1 MPRVPKP
8 VISLADQAQQKLE
21 ELVVTLELAPG
32 SVWSEQSI
40 AEALSI
46 GRTPVREAIKRLEA
60 DRLFETVPRHGVRVS
75 EINLYEQLQVVEF
88 RAHLERIISTS
99 AAVRAIPGERQQLV
113 RMALAFEQAA
123 AQNDIV
129 AYLRAVFSANQFI
142 AQCARN
148 PFVSKA
154 ITPLFA
160 LSRRFYFRYQGELKN
175 LETVS
180 RLHAARARAVAMG
193 EPAAAGKAAD
203 ELTQSIEEFTRV
215 IFLRDV
221 GRLSSTE
228 NS

>member
-1 MPRVPKP
+1 MPSPKSNQ
-8 VISLADQAQQKLE
+8 SLADQAQQKLE

-40 AEALSI
+40 AELVAI

-60 DRLFETVPRHGVRVS
+60 DSLFETVPRHGVRVS

-88 RAHLERIISTS
+88 RAHLEKIISTT
-99 AAVRAIPGERQQLV
+99 AATRALPEERRQLV
-113 RMALAFEQAA
+113 KMALAFEEAA
-123 AQNDIV
+123 AEDDIL
-129 AYLRAVFSANQFI
+129 AYLRAVFAANQFI

-160 LSRRFYFRYQGELKN
+160 LSRRFYFRYHAELKN
-175 LETVS
+175 LESVS
-180 RLHAARARAVAMG
+180 ELHAARARAVAMG
-193 EPAAAGKAAD
+193 DPAAAGQAAD
-203 ELTQSIEEFTRV
+203 ALTKSIENFTRS

-221 GRLSSTE
+221 GRL
-228 NS
+228 